1 MSYADQAQ
9 SSFETALDRVPEG
22 IRVYLPIL
30 PVLALVGVFILYPIV
45 RAVYTSLFSKH
56 LLRPDQAEF
65 VGLDNYAEIWSNP
78 QIHDV
83 LWNTFVWVA
92 VGSSVAIVLGFV
104 MGWLLYEKLP
114 YVSVASAIV
123 LIPWVLPRVVGASI
137 WQFMFGGSQGIINEL
152 LVQLGV
158 IDQYIVMLGSGDEVV
173 AGVSISL
180 LPPIV
185 GMIWRLAPLFALL
198 TLTSFQGIDERLYE
212 AARMDGATPWEE
224 FRYVTLP
231 LMRYNLAIG
240 FLLMLIYNI
249 RNFSMVWVMTKGGPG
264 VSSSTLPIMI
274 YRQAFVDFQVGFASA
289 LSMLLFAVL
298 LVFSYYYIKVYDRV
312 QGEF

>member
-1 MSYADQAQ
+1 MSNVNQQ
-9 SSFETALDRVPEG
+9 RTTLERVLDRVPEDLQ
-22 IRVYLPIL
+22 VYLPIL
-30 PVLALVGVFILYPIV
+30 PALTLVGVFILYPIV
-45 RAVYTSLFSKH
+45 QAIYTSLFEKN
-56 LLRPDQAEF
+56 LLRPSEAEF
-65 VGLDNYAEIWSNP
+65 VGISNYAEIWSNP
-78 QIHDV
+78 TIHEV
-83 LWNTFVWVA
+83 LWNTLVWVV
-92 VGSSVAIVLGFV
+92 VGSSVAIALGFV

-137 WQFMFGGSQGIINEL
+137 WQFMFGGSQGVINEL
-152 LVQLGV
+152 LVTLG
-158 IDQYIVMLGSGDEVV
+158 ITDGYIVMLGSTEL
-173 AGVSISL
+173 SL
-180 LPPIV
+180 WPPLV

-212 AARMDGATPWEE
+212 AARIDGATPWEE

-249 RNFSMVWVMTKGGPG
+249 RNFSMVWVMTNGGPG
-264 VSSSTLPIMI
+264 VSSTTLPVMI
-274 YRQAFVDFQVGFASA
+274 YRQAFTDFNVGLASA
-289 LSMLLFAVL
+289 LSVLLFAVL
-298 LVFSYYYIKVYDRV
+298 LVFSYYYIKVYDKV

>member
-1 MSYADQAQ
+1 MSYESNAHSPYERAIQ
-9 SSFETALDRVPEG
+9 RVPEG
-22 IRVYLPIL
+22 LRVYLAVL
-30 PVLALVGVFILYPIV
+30 PVTALVGLFILYPIA
-45 RAVYTSLFSKH
+45 RAIYTSFFERS
-56 LLRPDQAEF
+56 LLHPDQSTF
-65 VGLDNYAEIWSNP
+65 IGMGNYANIWSSA
-78 QIHDV
+78 QIHQVIVNTV
-83 LWNTFVWVA
+83 LWVV
-92 VGSSVAIVLGFV
+92 VGSGIAIVIGFV
-104 MGWLLYEKLP
+104 LGWLLYEKLP

-137 WQFMFGGSQGIINEL
+137 WQFMFSGSQGIINEL

-158 IDQYIVMLGSGDEVV
+158 VDDYVVMLGDP
-173 AGVSISL
+173 SL
-180 LPPIV
+180 SLWPAIV

-198 TLTSFQGIDERLYE
+198 TLTSFQGIDEHLYE
-212 AARMDGATPWEE
+212 AARMDGATPWEA
-224 FRYVTLP
+224 FRYITLP

-264 VSSSTLPIMI
+264 YSSTTLPVMI
-274 YRQAFVDFQVGFASA
+274 YRSAFVDFNIGFASA
-289 LSMLLFAVL
+289 LSVMLFVVL